1 MAEITIEEAPRKAR
15 ELYEKGMAAMERG
28 NTEYAIDIFLNALD
42 LEPRMLKARRFLRA
56 AEIKKFKEKGGGQM
70 AHAIASLTGMGA
82 MMKAK
87 ASMKKNPIG
96 ALRAAEDL
104 MKIDPLNLGFA
115 DVLTE
120 AALAAEMPEV
130 AIQHLE
136 ILKEFYSKNVK
147 LLNKL
152 GKLYLDNDQPQAA
165 RDCYAAVERL
175 MPNDQKAIK
184 NLKDASALAS
194 MKKGG
199 WEEAK
204 SYRDVM
210 KDKEEAVRLE
220 QQSKSAKSK
229 KDIDDL
235 IRETVAKVQAEPNNM
250 NYRRA
255 LADLY
260 TRSKRYNEALKVLRE
275 ALAAM
280 GGADPQIDLAI
291 SSVRQKQFDEE
302 IEKLRGAGNEAA
314 AAAKE
319 RERADFLLAD
329 AEEKVKRY
337 PNDLQ
342 FRYDL
347 GALLFERGDL
357 NGAIQQLQMAQRN
370 PQRRIRA
377 LYYLAMCFKAKQ
389 QYDIAMEQLEKA
401 AAEMHIMDD
410 TKKDVVY
417 EMGTISEIM
426 GNADKALAYYKE
438 IYAVDI
444 GYKDIADKIDKA
456 YRK

>member
-15 ELYEKGMAAMERG
+15 ELFEKGMAAMERG

-42 LEPRMLKARRFLRA
+42 LEPRVLKVRRFLRA
-56 AEIKKFKEKGGGQM
+56 AEVKKFKEKGGGQM
-70 AHAIASLTGMGA
+70 AHTLSTVTGLGS

-87 ASMKKNPIG
+87 GSMKKNPAG
-96 ALRAAEDL
+96 ALRIAEDL
-104 MKIDPLNLGFA
+104 MKIDPLNMGFA
-115 DVLTE
+115 NVLTD
-120 AALAAEMPEV
+120 AALAADMPEV

-136 ILKEFYSKNVK
+136 ILKDFYPQDVK

-152 GKLYLDNDQPQAA
+152 GQIYLDNNQPQSA
-165 RDCYAAVERL
+165 RDCYAAVEKL

-210 KDKEEAVRLE
+210 KDKDEAVRLE
-220 QQSKSAKSK
+220 QQGKSSKSK

-235 IRETVAKVQAEPNNM
+235 IRETTAKVQAEPNNI

-280 GGADPQIDLAI
+280 GGSDPQIDLAI
-291 SSVRQKQFDEE
+291 SGVRQKQFDDE
-302 IEKLRGAGNEAA
+302 IEKLRSAGNEAA

-319 RERADFLLAD
+319 QERADFMMQD
-329 AEEKVKRY
+329 AEDKVKRY

-377 LYYLAMCFKAKQ
+377 LYYLAMCFKAKE

-401 AAEMHIMDD
+401 ASELHIMDD

-417 EMGTISEIM
+417 EMGIISEVM
-426 GNADKALAYYKE
+426 GKPEQALAHYKE
-438 IYAVDI
+438 IYGVDI
-444 GYKDIADKIDKA
+444 GYKDIAQKIDQA

>member
-1 MAEITIEEAPRKAR
+1 MAEMTMEEAPRKAR
-15 ELYEKGMAAMERG
+15 ELFEKGMAAMERG
-28 NTEYAIDIFLNALD
+28 NTDYAIDIFLNTLD
-42 LEPRMLKARRFLRA
+42 LEPRLLKVRRFLRA
-56 AEIKKFKEKGGGQM
+56 AELKKAKEKGGGQM
-70 AHAIASLTGMGA
+70 THAIASLSGMGA

-87 ASMKKNPIG
+87 GAVKKNPVN

-104 MKIDPLNLGFA
+104 MKIDPLNLTFA
-115 DVLTE
+115 NVLVE
-120 AALAAEMPEV
+120 AALAADMPEV

-136 ILKEFYSKNVK
+136 ILKEFYPKNVK
-147 LLNKL
+147 LLNQL
-152 GKLYLDNDQPQAA
+152 GKLYLDTNQPHAA
-165 RDCYAAVERL
+165 RDAYAAVEKL
-175 MPNDQKAIK
+175 MPNDPKAVK

-210 KDKEEAVRLE
+210 KDKDEAVRLE
-220 QQSKSAKSK
+220 QQSKSSKSK
-229 KDIDDL
+229 KDVDDL
-235 IRETVAKVQAEPNNM
+235 IRETAAKVQAEPNNM

-260 TRSKRYNEALKVLRE
+260 TRSKNYNEALKVLRE
-275 ALAAM
+275 ALEMM

-302 IEKLRGAGNEAA
+302 IEKLRAAGDEAGAA
-314 AAAKE
+314 A
-319 RERADFLLAD
+319 REQARADFLLQD

-347 GALLFERGDL
+347 GALLYERGDL

-377 LYYLAMCFKAKQ
+377 LYYLAMCFKAKEQ
-389 QYDIAMEQLEKA
+389 HDIAMEQLEKA
-401 AAEMHIMDD
+401 ASELHLMDD

-417 EMGTISEIM
+417 EMGIISEAM
-426 GNADKALAYYKE
+426 GKPEQAVAYYKE

-444 GYKDIADKIDKA
+444 GYKDIAQKIDQA
-456 YRK
+456 YGK